1 MASDGKPV
9 GKEASSP
16 SSFAW
21 LILAALAAWLVIGGI
36 VAAIFLSAAWYQFHN
51 VIFTVQMI
59 RNAHA
64 PRVALARAAG
74 ITCPT
79 PDRPFRVGH
88 LEGMAY

>member
-36 VAAIFLSAAWYQFHN
+36 VAAIF
-51 VIFTVQMI
+51 
-59 RNAHA
+59 
-64 PRVALARAAG
+64 
-74 ITCPT
+74 
-79 PDRPFRVGH
+79 
-88 LEGMAY
+88 